1 MLLPVSYKRG
11 QTLGKFPAVWSRE
24 LGGRWDRDIKWRLH
38 NFLFEHGRLAASTA
52 APGNVFS
59 LSKLDECNEC
69 TQCINSIFI
78 LHTRSNES

>member
-1 MLLPVSYKRG
+1 MEGGADIKRG
-11 QTLGKFPAVWSRE
+11 
-24 LGGRWDRDIKWRLH
+24 LH
-38 NFLFEHGRLAASTA
+38 SFLFEHGKLAASTT

-69 TQCINSIFI
+69 TLCINSIFI